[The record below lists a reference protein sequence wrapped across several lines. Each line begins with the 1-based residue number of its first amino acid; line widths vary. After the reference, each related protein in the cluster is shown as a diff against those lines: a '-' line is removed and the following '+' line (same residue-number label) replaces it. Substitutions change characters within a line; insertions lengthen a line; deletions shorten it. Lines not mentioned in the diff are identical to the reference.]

1 MARGVAMVLAVG
13 IVIAV
18 AKVVV
23 AVAVVVV
30 VVQVGENERLL
41 KMLNSSRNF
50 NLRGRVHPPH
60 LAFRL

>member
-1 MARGVAMVLAVG
+1 MVLAVG

-18 AKVVV
+18 AVVVV

-41 KMLNSSRNF
+41 KMLNSLRNF
-50 NLRGRVHPPH
+50 NLRRRVHPPH
-60 LAFRL
+60 LALRL

>member
-1 MARGVAMVLAVG
+1 MARGAAMVLAVG

-18 AKVVV
+18 AEVVV

-30 VVQVGENERLL
+30 VVQVGKKERLL

-50 NLRGRVHPPH
+50 NMGRVHPPH
-60 LAFRL
+60 VALRL